1 MRGILVK
8 LVSILTALSY
18 MVAVG
23 GLDVHA
29 DHESGRV
36 FVRLLSMGIACEDI
50 HPDSPCHHHHTE
62 GCEDQEDCCSDD
74 ILVLSMP
81 GDECHSDDNVPLPA
95 MSFHAVPAFCADVF
109 AGQPFRTE
117 CPASL
122 LPRGVPPEPSL
133 HKICIMRV

>member
-81 GDECHSDDNVPLPA
+81 GDECHSDDIVPLPA
-95 MSFHAVPAFCADVF
+95 MSFHAVPASFAYVF